1 MARIDSAEV
10 ATPSLID
17 DAADGLRRLTDL
29 LLRVDENEPAVV
41 AIADELS
48 RIEEALEKNIEE
60 ALEKNTGPAE
70 FRNPVCGRGNALAPP
85 LDVERLPDGGVR
97 ATGSLGLPYQGP
109 QGLVHGGMSA
119 LMLDHVLALA
129 HPDEFAVIEELVVRY
144 HQPLPLFEDVVITG
158 CQMTDAD
165 EKTRARGEITVAGHL
180 AVSAE
185 ALFRDAPPPRI

>member
-1 MARIDSAEV
+1 MARIDRADV
-10 ATPSLID
+10 INPSPID

-29 LLRVDENEPAVV
+29 LLRVDENDPALV
-41 AIADELS
+41 AVADELD
-48 RIEEALEKNIEE
+48 RIEAALAQN
-60 ALEKNTGPAE
+60 AGPAE
-70 FRNPVCGRGNALAPP
+70 FRDPVSGRGNALAPP
-85 LDVERLPDGGVR
+85 LDMERLPDGTVR

-129 HPDEFAVIEELVVRY
+129 HPDEFALIEELVVRY

-158 CQMTDAD
+158 CQMTDED
-165 EKTRARGEITVAGHL
+165 EKVRAHGEITVDGYL

-185 ALFRDAPPPRI
+185 ALFRDAPPPAT

>member
-1 MARIDSAEV
+1 MARIDSAEGG
-10 ATPSLID
+10 TPSLID

-41 AIADELS
+41 AIADELG
-48 RIEEALEKNIEE
+48 RIEEALG
-60 ALEKNTGPAE
+60 KNTGPAE

-85 LDVERLPDGGVR
+85 LKMERLPDGGVR

-129 HPDEFAVIEELVVRY
+129 HPDEFALIEELVVRY

-185 ALFRDAPPPRI
+185 ALFRDAPPPRT